1 MNCTITTK
9 NNVFIVGLQRVG
21 SNYIEK
27 LLNNNIEGYSFRSHL
42 VCEEVIKNVSHIT
55 SWYRHTLPRN
65 NFRLPVPHK
74 EILLITKN
82 PYIWVESLVKRNE
95 IVDIMGMDEKS
106 PYIWN
111 NFIEDYFIYEEHP
124 TDKNKLTDKLSI
136 QGLCELYKDFNEV
149 WLSNKY
155 SDIPVKQIKYEDFI
169 DNKKCKL
176 KFNELN
182 YRLKG
187 NLKFPS
193 KPVKWSEN
201 FTIDDLEYFKNEKIL
216 HLSSKEINTINE
228 VIGKELIT
236 KLGYEYRD
244 KD

>member
-1 MNCTITTK
+1 MDCTITTK
-9 NNVFIVGLQRVG
+9 NNVFLVGLQRVG

-27 LLNNNIEGYSFRSHL
+27 LLNNNIKEHSFRSL
-42 VCEEVIKNVSHIT
+42 IVSTGSNGHT
-55 SWYRHTLPRN
+55 SWYRHTLPRDS
-65 NFRLPVPHK
+65 FRLPIPHK

-82 PYIWVESLVKRNE
+82 PYIWIESLVKRNE
-95 IVDIMGMDEKS
+95 IVDIMGVDEKNQ
-106 PYIWN
+106 YIWN

-136 QGLCELYKDFNEV
+136 KGLCELYRDFNDV
-149 WLSNKY
+149 WLSNKH

-169 DNKKCKL
+169 DQNKCKL
-176 KFNELN
+176 KLNELC

-201 FTIDDLEYFKNEKIL
+201 FT
-216 HLSSKEINTINE
+216 TM
-228 VIGKELIT
+228 T
-236 KLGYEYRD
+236 
-244 KD
+244 